1 MVHDQ
6 EESHHITTHRKR
18 TNPFIQWLNSESPPH
33 SRSSSDTDS
42 QSDPDTESFSAALP
56 SPPLQSS
63 IYTNFKK
70 DLDIFG
76 GSWKKETGGEGGEEG
91 GGREAEKE
99 RKERSW
105 TSTDNNISSR
115 KMPPSCQPEGKKAR
129 SSEYSEAHSEV
140 ISGDDARQE
149 SDRSGPQESEEPR
162 QKRPRYSVELK
173 SVTNFDETKYHPSIA
188 EKIKLKERKY
198 SQSYDETQ
206 QRSFQGK
213 EVN

>member
-76 GSWKKETGGEGGEEG
+76 GSWKKETGGGEGGEEG
-91 GGREAEKE
+91 GGREAEKVRESGE
-99 RKERSW
+99 R
-105 TSTDNNISSR
+105 
-115 KMPPSCQPEGKKAR
+115 EGGRLYNCCLDRRGKR
-129 SSEYSEAHSEV
+129 DPGHQLIT
-140 ISGDDARQE
+140 ISGRREAAHLSHLSHCTIDYTTYIIHC
-149 SDRSGPQESEEPR
+149 S
-162 QKRPRYSVELK
+162 LCN
-173 SVTNFDETKYHPSIA
+173 TIN
-188 EKIKLKERKY
+188 
-198 SQSYDETQ
+198 SYTP
-206 QRSFQGK
+206 
-213 EVN
+213 